1 MRRAQAR
8 HRGCKPEEGRMR
20 RCRRRRPQG
29 PIGRRGNGEN
39 EEVGADYM
47 VMSVEGVSRLANIVA
62 VNLAQEVPKHADRTV
77 LLVGGRRPPD
87 DPMLSSRFGR
97 PDPEVAPAEGAT
109 PPETPD
115 RQVAE

>member
-1 MRRAQAR
+1 
-8 HRGCKPEEGRMR
+8 
-20 RCRRRRPQG
+20 
-29 PIGRRGNGEN
+29 
-39 EEVGADYM
+39 M
-47 VMSVEGVSRLANIVA
+47 VMTVEGVSRLANIVV

-97 PDPEVAPAEGAT
+97 PDPEVAPSAGAT